1 MPLSPVTQRAFDMWM
16 GPDTWAKGHPS
27 DEGRFYNFV
36 WAVARY
42 SRRPIGAAELRDL
55 IFAEW
60 EGRIEEAYLQDKAM
74 SFSNR
79 FDDLL
84 DFARARNA
92 KQFFL
97 PSDFE

>member
-1 MPLSPVTQRAFDMWM
+1 MPLSPTAQRAFDTWI
-16 GPDTWAKGHPS
+16 GPDSWSKGNLQ

-42 SRRPIGAAELRDL
+42 SKHRIGAAELRDL
-55 IFAEW
+55 IVAKW
-60 EGRIEEAYLQDKAM
+60 EGRLEGAYLQDKAM
-74 SFSNR
+74 SFSSR

-92 KQFFL
+92 KQLFL